1 MNLVVNMAKLE
12 QAGFG
17 DIIEKAQKKNF
28 SVWHTKNGDIPMK
41 KYRWIIAAAVLTYR
55 IGI

>member
-1 MNLVVNMAKLE
+1 MAKLE

-41 KYRWIIAAAVLTYR
+41 KSR
-55 IGI
+55 